1 MPLLVHENLPPGAAL
16 GSLALAV
23 AVWGALRKR

>member
-1 MPLLVHENLPPGAAL
+1 LPLMLQLWLL

-23 AVWGALRKR
+23 AVWIGYS